1 MRSRPPTGKSEKV
14 QGFVQPTTALE
25 HSKPEPFSHAHDVS
39 GWNRN
44 AGIGEEDD
52 LEGVVRRGDRAFES
66 HLLQRGIRCKLLW
79 LGLNVLPHRPD
90 RVQAPGGV
98 FQVREDEDALGSR
111 ALRADAMESIA
122 CGWLSLAVVIGLMA
136 QLMLGAWW
144 VDSVTSLVLVWL
156 LIKEGRE
163 AWKAEDDED

>member
-1 MRSRPPTGKSEKV
+1 
-14 QGFVQPTTALE
+14 
-25 HSKPEPFSHAHDVS
+25 
-39 GWNRN
+39 
-44 AGIGEEDD
+44 
-52 LEGVVRRGDRAFES
+52 
-66 HLLQRGIRCKLLW
+66 
-79 LGLNVLPHRPD
+79 
-90 RVQAPGGV
+90 
-98 FQVREDEDALGSR
+98 
-111 ALRADAMESIA
+111 MESIA